1 MIEFKRIATARGE
14 GHAASFELENGHVL
28 RVAIL
33 GAGHARVTLLPAGG
47 FPVDRTWMVAPAG
60 DVPWEGRPRIGDPG
74 FACPAATLTKVGDI
88 HLLEAGDVRVTVHA
102 DPVRLVF
109 ESKAPDGSWR
119 VALTDRESGAYV
131 SADGGRRLR
140 HYQSRDGSERYFGL
154 GDKSGPLDRAG
165 RRFRVLQLDA
175 LGYDAE
181 IGDPLYKHVP
191 FFAVESGKGNWA
203 GLFYDTLAP
212 LTVDLGNERS
222 NYHGLYRYV
231 EAEEPS
237 LDYHVLFGARLARV
251 VEGFARLTGL
261 PHLAPRWAYGFAFTT
276 MHHADHPNAQAKIS
290 GFADRCRE
298 LDVPISAVHFGS
310 GYSSRGKRRY
320 VFTWNKEKFPDAPA
334 LFAKLRG
341 LSLKTVAN
349 LKPVLIDDH
358 PAYDS
363 LKKDGGF
370 LTAPDGAPVVE
381 QFWDGL
387 GSFLDFTNPK
397 TIAWW
402 RDGFRRRVLDAGFDF
417 GWNDNNEYE
426 AWREGS
432 AGRGF
437 GTELPVHA
445 SRPLHALLMTRAT
458 FEASAA
464 RAPDKRPFTITRA
477 GPPGIQRYAETW
489 SGDNA
494 TSWHTLKWN
503 LRNGLSMALS
513 NLGKVGHDIG
523 GFAGPRPD
531 PELLCRWVEMM
542 AFHPRAVMNS
552 WKPDVGEATE
562 PWTHM
567 AVIDAV
573 RAALRLRYRFLPLLY
588 TQGHLAATTGAPA
601 IAPLLYHYEDD
612 PGCRGEHDA
621 FLVGPD
627 VLVAPV
633 VEPGVVSRAV
643 YLPAGPE
650 FWIDYHTGAPH
661 PAGSIARVEAPLGR
675 PPVFVRAGAALVL
688 VRGPIPQTRPHD
700 APPRTLYLVP
710 GFKDGRGRSP
720 HFEDDGES
728 WSSRSGDFLACDA
741 ELAWTRDRV
750 ELALRRTG
758 GARRPPD
765 LSEFEIVC
773 PTEGGRPINR

>member
-1 MIEFKRIATARGE
+1 VIELKRVASARGE
-14 GHAASFELENGHVL
+14 GHAAIFGLENGWSL

-33 GAGHARVTLLPAGG
+33 ARGHARVTLLPEGK
-47 FPVDRTWMVAPAG
+47 FPVDRTWMVAPEG
-60 DVPWEGRPRIGDPG
+60 DVPWEGRSRIGDPG
-74 FACPAATLTKVGDI
+74 FACPAATLTKSGDV
-88 HLLEAGDVRVTVHA
+88 HTLEAGDLRISVHA
-102 DPVRLVF
+102 EPVRLVF
-109 ESKAPDGSWR
+109 ESEGPDGAWR
-119 VALTDRESGAYV
+119 AALADRESGAYV
-131 SADGGRRLR
+131 LADGARRLR
-140 HYQSRDGSERYFGL
+140 HYQNRDGSERYFGL
-154 GDKSGPLDRAG
+154 GDKSGPLNRAG

-181 IGDPLYKHVP
+181 IGDPFYKHVP
-191 FFAVESGKGNWA
+191 FFAVGSGKGNWA

-222 NYHGLYRYV
+222 NYHGLYRHV
-231 EAEEPS
+231 EAEEPA
-237 LDYHVLFGARLARV
+237 LDYHVLFGAKLAHV
-251 VEGFARLTGL
+251 VESFARLTGL
-261 PHLAPRWAYGFAFTT
+261 PHLAPRWAYGFAFTS
-276 MHHADHPNAQAKIS
+276 MHHADHPNGQAKIA
-290 GFADRCRE
+290 GFADKCRD
-298 LDVPISAVHFGS
+298 LDVPISSIHLGS

-320 VFTWNKEKFPDAPA
+320 VFTWNKDKFPDAPA
-334 LFAKLRG
+334 LYAKLRG
-341 LSLKTVAN
+341 MSLKTVAN

-358 PAYDS
+358 PSYED

-370 LTAPDGAPVVE
+370 LTDPEGKPVVE
-381 QFWDGL
+381 QFWDGH
-387 GSFLDFTNPK
+387 GSFLDFTNRK

-402 RDGFRRRVLDAGFDF
+402 QDGFRRQVLDAGFDC

-458 FEASAA
+458 FEESAA
-464 RAPDKRPFTITRA
+464 RDPRKRPYTITRA
-477 GPPGIQRYAETW
+477 GCPGIQRYAETW

-513 NLGKVGHDIG
+513 NLGKLGHDIG

-552 WKPDVGEATE
+552 WKPAIGEATE

-567 AVIDAV
+567 SVLDAV
-573 RAALRLRYRFLPLLY
+573 RAALRLRYRFLPVLY
-588 TQGHLAATTGAPA
+588 TQGYLSATRGIPA

-612 PGCRGEHDA
+612 PGCQGEYDA

-627 VLVAPV
+627 VLIAPV
-633 VEPGVVSRAV
+633 VAPGVVSRPV

-650 FWIDYHTGAPH
+650 FWVDFHTGATH
-661 PAGSIARVEAPLGR
+661 PAGTTVKVAAPLGR
-675 PPVFVRAGAALVL
+675 PPVLVRAGAALVL
-688 VRGPIPQTRPHD
+688 ARGEIPQLRPHD
-700 APPRTLYLVP
+700 VPPRLLYLVP
-710 GFKDGRGRSP
+710 GAESGRGASP

-728 WSSRSGDFLACDA
+728 WSLRSGDFLACDV
-741 ELAWTRDRV
+741 ELAWTRESFDV
-750 ELALRRTG
+750 GLRRTD

-765 LSEFEIVC
+765 LAEFEIVC
-773 PTEGGRPINR
+773 PTRDGR